1 LAPTSHAFSFARAAY
16 LWDIWFCWVV
26 IGLERERGTV
36 TSRVMEKCL
45 PSLLYPSQHT
55 SGRRTRRLDPNLG
68 SGRFSVSPSEQC
80 KEQLNKIR
88 KRSDIPKLGGPLGGT
103 ILPGVRPWNRI
114 GSSPGP
120 AENANVQT
128 ADADLSSYAE
138 RRLFSPV

>member
-1 LAPTSHAFSFARAAY
+1 MGY
-16 LWDIWFCWVV
+16 LVLLGCHWSEE
-26 IGLERERGTV
+26 LNGTV
-36 TSRVMEKCL
+36 TMREWQGSAYFRCFIHLSIRLAVVLEDWIPAL
-45 PSLLYPSQHT
+45 EVVGFQSSSLNNAKNK
-55 SGRRTRRLDPNLG
+55 PNG
-68 SGRFSVSPSEQC
+68 
-80 KEQLNKIR
+80 IR
-88 KRSDIPKLGGPLGGT
+88 KRSNIPKLGGPLGGT

>member
-1 LAPTSHAFSFARAAY
+1 VGYLVLLDCHWSEELNSPVTMRGGRRSAY
-16 LWDIWFCWVV
+16 LRCFIHLSIRLAVV
-26 IGLERERGTV
+26 LEDWIPALEVVGFQ
-36 TSRVMEKCL
+36 SA
-45 PSLLYPSQHT
+45 SL
-55 SGRRTRRLDPNLG
+55 NNA
-68 SGRFSVSPSEQC
+68 
-80 KEQLNKIR
+80 KNKSNRIR
-88 KRSDIPKLGGPLGGT
+88 KRGNIPKSGGPLGGT